1 MTYGVKLING
11 YEEETLGGDIL
22 YEKLRGTSISQT
34 SRPITSNINS
44 FNRTSPG
51 IGEYGSSR
59 DQSFRGVGGL
69 GFLANIPASQAL
81 NLNPHYVA
89 TAFEKQTGGNQ
100 FWDHPIPLTSNYED
114 MIFIKPGTLGV
125 YYGMQWAA
133 NISSF
138 TNGISAMYMNTSFT
152 QQFDYVIATTTP
164 DQGAGSYGMKL
175 YDAAG
180 NKEFDS
186 RNKMFPIKDSF
197 LVTKAQFTN
206 ILVTGTPLDLTLR
219 QAIPDAFVSIP
230 LWANYRWSRANNTAQ
245 AAAGSETV
253 LLTQTSSTNL
263 RLSRN
268 LIGNKNYSEAGDFFK
283 YSHDAFIIV
292 GG

>member
-1 MTYGVKLING
+1 MTYGVKLMNG

-22 YEKLRGTSISQT
+22 YEKLRGTSISQ
-34 SRPITSNINS
+34 PIRYFGDNIDS
-44 FNRTSPG
+44 FNRTMPG
-51 IGEYGSSR
+51 VPDYGDR
-59 DQSFRGVGGL
+59 NDNTGRGRGGL
-69 GFLANIPASQAL
+69 GFLAALPTGPASS
-81 NLNPHYVA
+81 LNPHYVA
-89 TAFEKQTGGNQ
+89 TTFENQTGGNQ
-100 FWDHPIPLTSNYED
+100 FWTHPVPLTNNYED
-114 MIFIKPGTLGV
+114 MVFIKPGTFGV
-125 YYGMQWAA
+125 YWGMQWAA

-152 QQFDYVIATTTP
+152 EQFDYVVATTTP
-164 DQGAGSYGMKL
+164 EQGAGSYGIKL

-197 LVTKAQFTN
+197 FVTQAQFLN
-206 ILVTGTPLDLTLR
+206 ILTTGTPLDLTLR

-230 LWANYRWSRANNTAQ
+230 LWANYRWSRANDVFGGPSVT
-245 AAAGSETV
+245 ETI

-263 RLSRN
+263 RLSKN
-268 LIGNKNYSEAGDFFK
+268 VIGNTSYSEAGGFFK
-283 YSHDAFIIV
+283 YFHDAFIIV

>member
-11 YEEETLGGDIL
+11 YEEETLGGAIL
-22 YEKLRGTSISQT
+22 YEKLRGTSISQQ
-34 SRPITSNINS
+34 SRPTTSSFNS
-44 FNRTSPG
+44 FNRTMPG
-51 IGEYGSSR
+51 IPTYGDEFQTNNQAR
-59 DQSFRGVGGL
+59 GGL
-69 GFLANIPASQAL
+69 GFLARVRPA
-81 NLNPHYVA
+81 NVWDLNPHYVA
-89 TAFEKQTGGNQ
+89 TAFEKQTGGDQ
-100 FWDHPIPLTSNYED
+100 FWSFPIPLTSNYED

-125 YYGMQWAA
+125 YWGMQWAA

-152 QQFDYVIATTTP
+152 EQFDYVIATTTP

-230 LWANYRWSRANNTAQ
+230 LWANYRWARGNNVF
-245 AAAGSETV
+245 GGPSVSETI

-263 RLSRN
+263 RLSKN
-268 LIGNKNYSEAGDFFK
+268 VIGNTTYNEGNAFFK